1 MKRMVTPPVP
11 SPQPT
16 VPASAPRNIGI
27 DLARGLAVLFM
38 IQTHA
43 LDGWISAADKL
54 TLSYRFTRIFSNIP
68 APLFLLL
75 AGVGLAM
82 GSHSALR
89 RGQPPTSVRQNLL
102 RRGLEVLAYGY
113 LVSLCYS
120 LIEWQ
125 LSLSV
130 LLRVDIL
137 HCIGLSLMLCSV
149 VLVGR
154 VHAARRALG
163 LPLLALTLGLL
174 LPRLLPLLPSNL
186 PSLTLLPAA
195 LLIDVAPYTRFPLL
209 PLCGFTALGFYLGLQ
224 LVKQMPT
231 LKQALLVGALALAL
245 VWPLQLATSATVLA
259 LGGKLSRA
267 HPAVVWNFLEG
278 CCRAVATLYLSLAA
292 SRILEQRHLT
302 QSSLL
307 TWLLRLGRGS
317 LLAYAIHIP
326 LCYGRLAKPIAQ
338 QLSMPAGC
346 GLLLLLTG
354 FTYLVV
360 WGRDE
365 LRARRART

>member
-11 SPQPT
+11 SPQTT

-43 LDGWISAADKL
+43 LDGWISADDKL
-54 TLSYRFTRIFSNIP
+54 TLGYRFTRIFSNIP

-89 RGQPPTSVRQNLL
+89 RGQPPGSVRQDLL
-102 RRGLEVLAYGY
+102 RRGCEVLAYGY

-120 LIEWQ
+120 VIEGQ
-125 LSLSV
+125 FSLPV

-154 VHAARRALG
+154 GHAARRALG
-163 LPLLALTLGLL
+163 LPVLALTLGLL

-186 PSLTLLPAA
+186 PSLMLLPAA

-224 LVKQMPT
+224 LVQQMPT
-231 LKQALLVGALALAL
+231 LRQSLMVGALALAL
-245 VWPLQLATSATVLA
+245 VWPLQYATSATVIA

-267 HPAVVWNFLEG
+267 HPAVVWNFMEG

-302 QSSLL
+302 QSPLL

-338 QLSMPAGC
+338 QLSIPAGC

-365 LRARRART
+365 LRAKRART

>member
-1 MKRMVTPPVP
+1 MKRMATPPVP

-43 LDGWISAADKL
+43 LDGWVSATDKL
-54 TLSYRFTRIFSNIP
+54 TLGYRFTRIFSNIP

-75 AGVGLAM
+75 AGVGLAV

-89 RGQPPTSVRQNLL
+89 RGQPPASVRQNLL
-102 RRGLEVLAYGY
+102 HRGLEVLCYGY
-113 LVSLCYS
+113 LVSFCYS
-120 LIEWQ
+120 VIEGQ
-125 LSLSV
+125 FSLPV

-154 VHAARRALG
+154 THAARRALG
-163 LPLLALTLGLL
+163 LPLIALTLGLL
-174 LPRLLPLLPSNL
+174 LPRLLPLLPREL
-186 PSLTLLPAA
+186 PSLTLLPVA
-195 LLIDVAPYTRFPLL
+195 LLIDITPYTRFPLL

-224 LVKQMPT
+224 LVQGMPT
-231 LKQALLVGALALAL
+231 LRRSLIVGLGALAL
-245 VWPLQLATSATVLA
+245 VWPLQLATSATVMA
-259 LGGKLSRA
+259 LGGKLSRT
-267 HPAVVWNFLEG
+267 HPAVVWNFMEG

-292 SRILEQRHLT
+292 SSILEQRKLT
-302 QSSLL
+302 LSPLL

-365 LRARRART
+365 LRAKRARA